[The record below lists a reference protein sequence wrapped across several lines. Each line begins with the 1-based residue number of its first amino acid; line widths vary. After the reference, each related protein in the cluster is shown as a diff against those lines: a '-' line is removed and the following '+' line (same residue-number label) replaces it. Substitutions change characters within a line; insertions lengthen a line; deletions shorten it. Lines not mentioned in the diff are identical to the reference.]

1 MAEPIKTPPPVPKP
15 QTVKISFEEATSSH
29 VDDLLQRQAAMRGE
43 RGMAAPRGRR
53 SFFYQNWF
61 IFMLAAGAAAFAA
74 WAMIEPFFDDNFY
87 FQGPVEFVKIADAPP
102 VNAPGRWI
110 KINDQPIYLINEALA
125 PKGKE
130 PITVNP
136 GDNVGVYANIPRH
149 IEEHPPEKGLPPIY
163 GFIVVPDPPAGDAK
177 KATPTLDQPPARNHA
192 GASPLL
198 PPTAALIGLA
208 SGAADG
214 I

>member
-1 MAEPIKTPPPVPKP
+1 MSEPIKSPPPVPKP
-15 QTVKISFEEATSSH
+15 QTVKISFEEANSSH

-74 WAMIEPFFDDNFY
+74 WAIIEPFFDDNFY
-87 FQGPVEFVKIADAPP
+87 FQGPVEFVKTLDPAP

-125 PKGKE
+125 PKGKD
-130 PITVNP
+130 PITLNP
-136 GDNVGVYANIPRH
+136 GDTVGVYANIPRH
-149 IEEHPPEKGLPPIY
+149 LEEHPPEKGLPPIY
-163 GFIVVPDPPAGDAK
+163 GFIVVPDPPASDAK
-177 KATPTLDQPPARNHA
+177 KGTQNLEQQSARDHA
-192 GASPLL
+192 AALLLL
-198 PPTAALIGLA
+198 PLTAALIGLA
-208 SGAADG
+208 LGAADG